1 MGLLATIFGSLVL
14 ALGFLLYLVREDG
27 TSPVDVTW
35 LIPVFSIV
43 SFVIILML
51 GHHDPRR
58 GGSIA
63 VIGVGFSSVFS
74 LGVAY
79 DVLVNDVTHAHGGF
93 IESTRIWFSWSDHA
107 FEFGTYVDGLAGLLL
122 LVVGFVSYLVVVFS
136 LGYMSDE
143 GDRQVRYFAEIAL
156 FVGVMFGL
164 VVANSF
170 LLMFIFWELVGVCS
184 YLLIGFWY
192 EKPSAASAA
201 KKAFIVTRVG
211 DVFLLLGLVILFNTF
226 GTLRYS
232 ELFGDPELL
241 SENAVAVKWAT
252 LCIFGGAVGK
262 SAQFPLHVWLPDAME
277 GPTTVSALIHAAT
290 MVKAG
295 VFLVARSYPL
305 IVHSPDTAL
314 YIAVTGG
321 VTAFIAASMA
331 MVMYDIKRV
340 LAYST
345 ISQLGYMFLGLG
357 AGAWAVWHAAES
369 GIEIHAQGYTAGMF
383 HLMNHAFFKALLFLG
398 SGAVIHA
405 VHTQDMRE
413 MGGLRKAMPI
423 TSTAMGLGV
432 LSIAGVPFFSGFWS
446 KDEILEAVHHN
457 WEAEGI
463 FGALWWLGL
472 LTAAMTAFYMTR
484 LWMMTFSGP
493 PSHEVEEVI
502 PSDNHSDSGNWEVRK
517 KEVKI
522 EAHEAPQ
529 VMTIPLMILAFL
541 AVFSGFTVFLG
552 EGFGSVVFYG
562 THHSSEGFIQW
573 DILDHILLSS
583 LTYLSV
589 IVCLAGVILGY
600 LFYKRGDDGQTPFS
614 TSFVTENIVTSN
626 LHTFLSNRL
635 YMARLFDWFGMR
647 TWDTFARACDWFDQN
662 IIDGIVNGVASIT
675 QVFSG
680 QGRKLTSGFTGHYAS
695 LTIGG
700 LGALVVITRIIMP
713 LMGWS
718 V

>member
-680 QGRKLTSGFTGHYAS
+680 QVRKLTSGFTGHYAS

>member
-1 MGLLATIFGSLVL
+1 
-14 ALGFLLYLVREDG
+14 VREDG

-305 IVHSPDTAL
+305 IVH
-314 YIAVTGG
+314 
-321 VTAFIAASMA
+321 
-331 MVMYDIKRV
+331 
-340 LAYST
+340 
-345 ISQLGYMFLGLG
+345 
-357 AGAWAVWHAAES
+357 
-369 GIEIHAQGYTAGMF
+369 
-383 HLMNHAFFKALLFLG
+383 
-398 SGAVIHA
+398 
-405 VHTQDMRE
+405 
-413 MGGLRKAMPI
+413 
-423 TSTAMGLGV
+423 
-432 LSIAGVPFFSGFWS
+432 
-446 KDEILEAVHHN
+446 
-457 WEAEGI
+457 
-463 FGALWWLGL
+463 
-472 LTAAMTAFYMTR
+472 
-484 LWMMTFSGP
+484 
-493 PSHEVEEVI
+493 
-502 PSDNHSDSGNWEVRK
+502 
-517 KEVKI
+517 
-522 EAHEAPQ
+522 
-529 VMTIPLMILAFL
+529 PL
-541 AVFSGFTVFLG
+541 
-552 EGFGSVVFYG
+552 
-562 THHSSEGFIQW
+562 
-573 DILDHILLSS
+573 
-583 LTYLSV
+583 
-589 IVCLAGVILGY
+589 
-600 LFYKRGDDGQTPFS
+600 
-614 TSFVTENIVTSN
+614 
-626 LHTFLSNRL
+626 
-635 YMARLFDWFGMR
+635 
-647 TWDTFARACDWFDQN
+647 
-662 IIDGIVNGVASIT
+662 
-675 QVFSG
+675 
-680 QGRKLTSGFTGHYAS
+680 
-695 LTIGG
+695 
-700 LGALVVITRIIMP
+700 
-713 LMGWS
+713 
-718 V
+718 

>member
-1 MGLLATIFGSLVL
+1 MGLLTTIFGSLVL

-493 PSHEVEEVI
+493 PSHEVKEVI

-680 QGRKLTSGFTGHYAS
+680 QVRKLTSGFTGHYAS